1 MKYGIMKYGTWLWK
15 ASDGFRLRIFANS
28 LTSILGIGASLLFIW
43 SSKTLVDIATGHSHA
58 SLALHVGI
66 MSGCLLVQI
75 LLSVISTRLNT
86 STETSM
92 KNRLR
97 NRLFTT
103 IMESRWAGRESM
115 HTGDILNRLEDDVRI
130 VADLM
135 CRTVPASVSTS
146 VQFVAATALL
156 ASLDIRLA
164 ACVILIMPAAL
175 LISKSIMRK
184 MRRLTREIRD
194 DDSRVQSHLQE
205 NIQHKTLIATM
216 ERVQEVTG
224 ALDEMQSGLQKKV
237 LKRTDYALFSKTMIQ
252 AGFSAGYLTVFLWSV
267 YGLMRGSLTFGVMT
281 AFLQLVAQV
290 QRPIVSMSRLL
301 PSFIHS
307 TASIDRLAELSRL
320 PAEEKGEP
328 VKMNSRST
336 GIRMENVTFS
346 YSEGEHDIISNFSH
360 DFKPGSIT
368 AVTGAT
374 GAGKSTLIRLMLA
387 LVKPVSGKIVF
398 YDGSISAEA
407 SPMTRCNIIYV
418 PQGNTLISGTVRSN
432 LLLGN
437 PEAGED
443 EMRQALHT
451 AAADFVLQ
459 MPDGLDTPCG
469 ETGAGM
475 SEGQAQRIAIARGL
489 LKSGGIILL
498 DEPTSAL
505 DHEPESTLLSRLS
518 EHNSGKTFIIVSHS
532 EAVTASCRDRIHLS
546 R

>member
-164 ACVILIMPAAL
+164 ACVILIMPGAL

-336 GIRMENVTFS
+336 GI
-346 YSEGEHDIISNFSH
+346 
-360 DFKPGSIT
+360 
-368 AVTGAT
+368 VTGAT

-505 DHEPESTLLSRLS
+505 DHETESTLLSRLS

-532 EAVTASCRDRIHLS
+532 EAVTASCRDRIHLA